1 MSKKDLVSE
10 EVLQELTNKIQEIVN
25 NYCHNLE
32 YFTDSEVDDFFQAS
46 ADEVTFYNGLI
57 NDKIES
63 QNFLWSSKHV
73 AEKIAQSILEAN
85 EYTNSLLKNIS
96 SIQLEWC
103 ETNLPTTGEN
113 NKIYILPVTSESTT
127 VNTLNI
133 WNSTTCE
140 FISIG
145 NLEIDLTNYYTKTET
160 DEKLEL
166 KANADEVISNDKIVQ
181 TLDSTTNSSDTIL
194 STSGLQVEMDK
205 KIDKA
210 NIVNVLDS
218 TVTNTQLID
227 GKTLVDKFNSID
239 NNFSLRYNY
248 DNKRYASVSDRKSAI
263 KTVMKSLIKDGA
275 TTANV
280 DYYKNNALFTIRY
293 NGGYYFTYIMT
304 SYYSKVFLLE
314 FPFYDTEVNIW
325 IEDEQGELFIKG
337 TIPITEVDNRI
348 VNPFTF
354 NTDKYK
360 LYDGSYT
367 LSGKTCTLTVS
378 IDCLS
383 PASSST
389 DVGILDKLNL
399 KTPSTPRTFD
409 LKAEGESTSTIKF
422 YLGETYCQVWNGTA
436 GKRYTGTVTYTI
448 KYKIT
453 RKE

>member
-1 MSKKDLVSE
+1 MSEKDLVSE

-25 NYCHNLE
+25 NYCWNLE
-32 YFTDSEVDDFFQAS
+32 YFSDSEVDDFFQAS

-160 DEKLEL
+160 DEKLDL

-194 STSGLQVEMDK
+194 STSGLQVELDK
-205 KIDKA
+205 KVDKG
-210 NIVNVLDS
+210 NIVTTIDS
-218 TVTNTQLID
+218 TSTNNEVVGAKTIYEKTKNMCTTTVTD
-227 GKTLVDKFNSID
+227 VPKTLITSEDTTVTVNQNSVYTVINGICYVQMWGFKVDTVGQRVINS
-239 NNFSLRYNY
+239 SLPKPKTISQGVCSYGLEGRVGGCIFIHPY
-248 DNKRYASVSDRKSAI
+248 DNK
-263 KTVMKSLIKDGA
+263 G
-275 TTANV
+275 
-280 DYYKNNALFTIRY
+280 
-293 NGGYYFTYIMT
+293 
-304 SYYSKVFLLE
+304 
-314 FPFYDTEVNIW
+314 
-325 IEDEQGELFIKG
+325 
-337 TIPITEVDNRI
+337 
-348 VNPFTF
+348 
-354 NTDKYK
+354 K
-360 LYDGSYT
+360 LYADINVTGQTLYATFSYP
-367 LSGKTCTLTVS
+367 V
-378 IDCLS
+378 
-383 PASSST
+383 A
-389 DVGILDKLNL
+389 
-399 KTPSTPRTFD
+399 
-409 LKAEGESTSTIKF
+409 
-422 YLGETYCQVWNGTA
+422 
-436 GKRYTGTVTYTI
+436 
-448 KYKIT
+448 
-453 RKE
+453 

>member
-1 MSKKDLVSE
+1 MQKEVVSK
-10 EVLQELTNKIQEIVN
+10 EVMQELINKLEEIVN

-57 NDKIES
+57 NDNIES
-63 QNFLWSSKHV
+63 KNFLWSSKKI

-194 STSGLQVEMDK
+194 STNGLQTEMDK

-210 NIVNVLDS
+210 NIVTTIDSASTDDTVPSTKSTYNLFNSLNTKIYGELVSTDILTYAENLTSKGFYPIQLDS
-218 TVTNTQLID
+218 FAKTNVPYYVFSHTNGFIMRTGETKSNSRITVVLFPRKGAETMGNKIAINT
-227 GKTLVDKFNSID
+227 KYNSED
-239 NNFSLRYNY
+239 WMGWKYYGSS
-248 DNKRYASVSDRKSAI
+248 SVADVPLKKLKNSSDINSDADI
-263 KTVMKSLIKDGA
+263 
-275 TTANV
+275 
-280 DYYKNNALFTIRY
+280 
-293 NGGYYFTYIMT
+293 TYIVKNGICTVSANTISSSKMASGNIT
-304 SYYSKVFLLE
+304 LTTGLPIPVNPSCWYSICTNSNATNAPLQNLLLRID
-314 FPFYDTEVNIW
+314 PSGNLIAY
-325 IEDEQGELFIKG
+325 KG
-337 TIPITEVDNRI
+337 TDNI
-348 VNPFTF
+348 NYF
-354 NTDKYK
+354 
-360 LYDGSYT
+360 GSFSYP
-367 LSGKTCTLTVS
+367 V
-378 IDCLS
+378 
-383 PASSST
+383 
-389 DVGILDKLNL
+389 
-399 KTPSTPRTFD
+399 
-409 LKAEGESTSTIKF
+409 AES
-422 YLGETYCQVWNGTA
+422 
-436 GKRYTGTVTYTI
+436 
-448 KYKIT
+448 
-453 RKE
+453 